1 MHARL
6 DRRGAACVGSA
17 AAASSV
23 AGVNPTPIAELLA
36 AAQLWA
42 ADGCC
47 PRGYVEPHLGPLLEK
62 FTISDFRS
70 N

>member
-47 PRGYVEPHLGPLLEK
+47 PRGYVEPH
-62 FTISDFRS
+62 
-70 N
+70 